1 MPINNNSNSNTNNKK
16 SLSTED
22 LANFNLEVY
31 SCARQLQNLRS
42 GLLSNSDA
50 LRTATFEHFSKGL
63 IAINSALEHA
73 RLFGGDTKEEQ
84 IQAMKEFASAS
95 SGASKEAIDIV
106 QNMLDRFSTEYQT
119 RSNNPSIA
127 TTTPTTP
134 TTTEQK
140 KDDSVNRNN
149 SHYNDTPQNEGA
161 STNKTADEGNCS
173 QRHDFLWPQVGR
185 S

>member
-1 MPINNNSNSNTNNKK
+1 MRVVRYTDMPINLNTNNRK

-31 SCARQLQNLRS
+31 SRARQLQNLRS

-73 RLFGGDTKEEQ
+73 RLFGGDSKEEQ
-84 IQAMKEFASAS
+84 IQAMKEYAATS
-95 SGASKEAIDIV
+95 SGATKEASDIV

-119 RSNNPSIA
+119 RSSNNPSIA
-127 TTTPTTP
+127 PTAPAPTTPTTP
-134 TTTEQK
+134 EHKDYSK
-140 KDDSVNRNN
+140 KSGCSQSDNM
-149 SHYNDTPQNEGA
+149 PQNDA
-161 STNKTADEGNCS
+161 STATNNKTDDEGSCCTA
-173 QRHDFLWPQVGR
+173 P
-185 S
+185 

>member
-1 MPINNNSNSNTNNKK
+1 MRDTDMPINNNSNSNTKK

-31 SCARQLQNLRS
+31 SRARQLQNLRS

-73 RLFGGDTKEEQ
+73 RLFGGDTKAEQ
-84 IQAMKEFASAS
+84 IESMKEYAATS
-95 SGASKEAIDIV
+95 SGATKEASDIV

-119 RSNNPSIA
+119 RSSSSNNPSIA
-127 TTTPTTP
+127 PPAAAPNTTP
-134 TTTEQK
+134 EH
-140 KDDSVNRNN
+140 KDK
-149 SHYNDTPQNEGA
+149 A
-161 STNKTADEGNCS
+161 STDNNNNKTDDVDGSSCCTA
-173 QRHDFLWPQVGR
+173 P
-185 S
+185 